1 MMNQQKSQISGMIL
15 TFLLSILS
23 ITAVAQN
30 NNLIYQMPAE
40 KIQTKW
46 FTAENFTAEKGAGGQ
61 TKNGRKGSPLI
72 YINPGKTAVIA
83 DVKGS
88 GTINRMW
95 FTLWKRNA
103 KALRGIKLEIYW
115 DDAKTPAVQVPF
127 GDFMCQSLGTMT
139 SFENVFFSSPEGRS
153 FNCYIKMPFK
163 KSAKILLINES
174 DEINAVYY
182 DVSYTLGEKHYNN
195 MLYFHSGWRRNK
207 KMKKRED
214 FTILPKIE
222 GKGKFLGCHLE
233 AVQNPAMS
241 NFWWGEGE
249 VKIYLDGDT
258 NFPTL
263 CGTGTEDYIGTG
275 YGQGKFDHLY
285 QGNQYLS
292 EMKDK
297 NGFYRFHVPDPVYFY
312 KNIKVD
318 IQVMGGGTFAQFL
331 KTMDNN
337 QNIKLMK
344 TGDGK
349 EFYSR
354 DELKKAPDSSNTVE
368 REGDD
373 FCATAY
379 WYMDCLTNVLPPL
392 VPYGERISGV
402 ETK

>member
-1 MMNQQKSQISGMIL
+1 MKHQKSQIRGIAVI
-15 TFLLSILS
+15 FFISILC
-23 ITAVAQN
+23 IMTTAQS
-30 NNLIYQMPAE
+30 NNLMYQMPAE

-46 FTAENFTAEKGAGGQ
+46 FTAENMNAEKGAGGQ

-72 YINPGKTAVIA
+72 YINPGKAAVIA
-83 DVKGS
+83 DIKGC

-95 FTLWKRNA
+95 FTLWKRDA

-115 DDAKTPAVQVPF
+115 DGAETPAVQVPF
-127 GDFMCQSLGTMT
+127 GDFMCQSLGKMT
-139 SFENVFFSSPEGRS
+139 AFENVFFSSPEGRS
-153 FNCYIKMPFK
+153 FNCYIKMPFR

-182 DVSYTLGEKHYNN
+182 DVACSMGDKHNDK
-195 MLYFHSGWRRNK
+195 MLYFHSGWRRNQ

-233 AVQNPAMS
+233 ASQNSVMS

-292 EMKDK
+292 KKKDK

-331 KTMDNN
+331 ETMDKNPG
-337 QNIKLMK
+337 IKLMK
-344 TGDGK
+344 TGKGN

-354 DELKKAPDSSNTVE
+354 DELKKSPDSSNTVE

-373 FCATAY
+373 FFATAY
-379 WYMDCLTNVLPPL
+379 WYMDCPTNSLPAL
-392 VPYGERISGV
+392 VPYKERISGA